1 MAIRISGMNSGMDT
15 DAMVKDLV
23 AAYEKKG
30 QKTKNAQTK
39 LKWKQDIWKDLNKK
53 IKSFNSKIQN
63 MKFSSAYAS
72 KKTTSSDESKVSV
85 VAGDKAVTG
94 TQTLE
99 VKNLAKT
106 AYLTGGKIGAGTSME
121 GNVKSDTKLSDLG
134 FSGSATININK
145 GGKTTPININDTMT
159 IDDVNGLFK
168 EAGIDASFDESSGR
182 IFMAAKESGEKA
194 GFSITQNAGNADALK
209 ALGLY
214 TYSEEE
220 LKAEKDALKAAGKSE
235 TLADVK
241 SATFIAGED
250 AVIKLNGA
258 TFTSNTNTISVNGLA
273 ITAKDVTSGPVTITT
288 DTDYDAIYDNI
299 KKTLKEYSSLINE
312 LDKLYNADRAKGFDP
327 LTDEE
332 KAALSD
338 KEVEQWETKIKDSL
352 LRRDE
357 NVGAVASAMK
367 NAGLVNYEVGEDKKK
382 YSLSDFGIGT
392 LSYFISEDNQKNALH
407 IDGDADDEDVSGNT
421 NKLKNMLMSDT
432 AGTIEFFTKYF
443 SAMSEN
449 MDKLSKST
457 SSRSFGNFYDDKT
470 AASDLSKYEKKV
482 ADFEDYLSKIED
494 KYYKQFTRME
504 KEMSKLNST
513 QTSLSQYFGG

>member
-1 MAIRISGMNSGMDT
+1 MAIRITGMNSGMDT

-30 QKTKNAQTK
+30 QKTKNEQTK

-63 MKFSSAYAS
+63 MKYSSAYAA

-85 VAGDKAVTG
+85 VAGEKAVTG

-106 AYLTGGKIGAGTSME
+106 AYLTGGKIGAGTELE
-121 GNVKSDTKLSDLG
+121 GNVKSSTKLSDLG
-134 FSGSATININK
+134 FSGSATINITK
-145 GGKTTPININDTMT
+145 GGNTTPININDTMT

-168 EAGIDASFDESSGR
+168 EAGIDANFDESSGR
-182 IFMAAKESGEKA
+182 IFLAAKESGEKA
-194 GFSITQNAGNADALK
+194 GFTIEQNTGNKNALE

-214 TYSEEE
+214 EYTDAEKTAM
-220 LKAEKDALKAAGKSE
+220 KAELKAAGKSE

-241 SATFIAGED
+241 SATFIRGED
-250 AVIKLNGA
+250 SVITLNGA
-258 TFTSNTNTISVNGLA
+258 TFTSNTNTISVNGLS

-288 DTDYDAIYDNI
+288 DTDYDAIYDSI

-332 KAALSD
+332 KDAMSD
-338 KEVEQWETKIKDSL
+338 KEIEQWETKIKDSL

-357 NVGAVASAMK
+357 NVNSVASALK
-367 NAGLVNYEVGEDKKK
+367 NAGLYAYTVGDKKL
-382 YSLSDFGIGT
+382 SLSDFGIGT
-392 LSYFISEDNQKNALH
+392 LGYFDSEDNQKNALH
-407 IDGDADDEDVSGNT
+407 IDGDEDDESVSGNT
-421 NKLKNMLMSDT
+421 NKLKSMLVSDT
-432 AGTIEFFTKYF
+432 EATIKFFTKYF

-449 MDKLSKST
+449 MDKLTRTST
-457 SSRSFGNFYDDKT
+457 SRSYGNFYDDKT
-470 AASDLSKYEKKV
+470 MNSDVSKYEKKV
-482 ADFEDYLSKIED
+482 ADFEDYLSGIED

-504 KEMSKLNST
+504 KELAKLNST
-513 QTSLSQYFGG
+513 QTSLANYFGG